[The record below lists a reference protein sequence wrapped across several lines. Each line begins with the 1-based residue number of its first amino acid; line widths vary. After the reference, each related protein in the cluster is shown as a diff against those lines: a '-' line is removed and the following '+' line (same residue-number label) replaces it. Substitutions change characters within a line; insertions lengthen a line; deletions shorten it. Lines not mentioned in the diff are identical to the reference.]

1 MYKVIKNYW
10 ADKIQEKISENEF
23 KNHIESNEIKKCFV
37 GFKEIKNFNISIK
50 EDRMYLSYGL
60 RKNSKKN
67 YYANFLNHSIVL
79 KNDVVVFLQD
89 KNYDDFK
96 ERILNKETINI
107 LNS

>member
-37 GFKEIKNFNISIK
+37 
-50 EDRMYLSYGL
+50 
-60 RKNSKKN
+60 
-67 YYANFLNHSIVL
+67 
-79 KNDVVVFLQD
+79 VFLQD